1 MGTEHQRERKHMAS
15 GQALKRDACSEIAIF
30 GRLTKADNTL
40 TRNDVRSQPGAA
52 GPPCL
57 GHSRP
62 GGARNSWK
70 EYKSDLSR
78 ELARYILTL
87 GFDEEDQNRMSELAH
102 KNQEGSL
109 SSDEKAELENFV
121 KAGHLLAL
129 LHSKAR
135 KTLKK
140 TSKVS

>member
-1 MGTEHQRERKHMAS
+1 MAS
-15 GQALKRDACSEIAIF
+15 GQALKRDASSEIAIF
-30 GRLTKADNTL
+30 GRLIKADITL
-40 TRNDVRSQPGAA
+40 APKKLIRTRRASEGSASEPS
-52 GPPCL
+52 L
-57 GHSRP
+57 
-62 GGARNSWK
+62 ARRVSMCKDAKLSCRGNK
-70 EYKSDLSR
+70 TDLSR

-87 GFDEEDQNRMSELAH
+87 GFDEEDQNWMSELAR

-135 KTLKK
+135 KTLKA
-140 TSKVS
+140 SKVS